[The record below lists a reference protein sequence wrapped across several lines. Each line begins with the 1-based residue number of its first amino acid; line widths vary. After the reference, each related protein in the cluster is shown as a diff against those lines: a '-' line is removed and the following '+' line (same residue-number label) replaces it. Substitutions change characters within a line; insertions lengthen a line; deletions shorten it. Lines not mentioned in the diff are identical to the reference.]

1 MYYIHDTK
9 LQFDKL
15 SLAASHLKVNEITAA
30 YLNHLT
36 TELIFS

>member
-1 MYYIHDTK
+1 MFYIQDTK

-15 SLAASHLKVNEITAA
+15 SIAASHPKVNEITAG

-36 TELIFS
+36 TEFLYS